1 MTEETFA
8 YLAFGFLLFLGCGIG
23 FFIAFIE
30 PIDRWLERRK
40 KKRAWA

>member
-8 YLAFGFLLFLGCGIG
+8 YLAFIFIVVLGCGIG
-23 FFIAFIE
+23 LFTAFVE

-40 KKRAWA
+40 KKRA